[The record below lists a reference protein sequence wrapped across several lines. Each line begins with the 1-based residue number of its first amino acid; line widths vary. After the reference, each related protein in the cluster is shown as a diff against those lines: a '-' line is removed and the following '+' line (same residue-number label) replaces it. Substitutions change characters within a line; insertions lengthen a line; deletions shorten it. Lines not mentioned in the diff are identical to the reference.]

1 MKYLIFIPD
10 GMADR
15 PLRELDGRTPLQVA
29 ETPNMDRMAREGA
42 CGLTENVPRDMEPGS
57 EIATLSILGYDPRK
71 YYTGRGP
78 LEAGGMGIELNSDE
92 VAYRCNLVTVK
103 DGIMVDYSAGHI
115 STEEARILIEA
126 LNERLNGEARFLPG
140 VSYRNLLLL
149 SGYSERVSCTP
160 PHNIMGEEIEKH
172 LPIGDERTVRKLR
185 ELIFLAS
192 EILAKHEI
200 NEERIRRG
208 ERPANMIWPWGQ
220 GRRPEMPEMSV
231 KYGLRGCVISAV
243 DLIRGLGK
251 YAGLK
256 IVDVPGATGY
266 IDTNYEGKAES
277 AMKCLEKNDF
287 VLLHVEAPDEAS
299 HEGSIEKKI
308 YAIERV
314 DEMLGRILEFEGELR
329 ILLTPDHATPIKL
342 RTHCHD
348 PVPFVIWGEGVHQD
362 DVQRY
367 DEISAKDGAYG
378 MRNGLELMSLLLG
391 ETR

>member
-1 MKYLIFIPD
+1 
-10 GMADR
+10 
-15 PLRELDGRTPLQVA
+15 
-29 ETPNMDRMAREGA
+29 
-42 CGLTENVPRDMEPGS
+42 
-57 EIATLSILGYDPRK
+57 
-71 YYTGRGP
+71 
-78 LEAGGMGIELNSDE
+78 
-92 VAYRCNLVTVK
+92 YRCNFVTVK

-115 STEEARILIEA
+115 STEESRILIEA
-126 LNERLNGEARFLPG
+126 LNEELNGEARFLPG

-172 LPIGDERTVRKLR
+172 LPVGDERTVKKLR

-192 EILAKHEI
+192 EILARHEV
-200 NEERIRRG
+200 NEERMRRG

-220 GRRPEMPEMSV
+220 GKKPEMPEMRI
-231 KYGLRGCVISAV
+231 KYGLSGCVISAV

-256 IVDVPGATGY
+256 IVNVPGATGY

-277 AMKCLEKNDF
+277 ALKCLERNNF

-308 YAIERV
+308 YAIERI

-329 ILLTPDHATPIKL
+329 ILFTPDHATPIKL
-342 RTHCHD
+342 RTHSHD
-348 PVPFVIWGEGVHQD
+348 PVPFVIWGEGVPQD
-362 DVQRY
+362 EVQRY
-367 DEISAKDGAYG
+367 DEVSARDGAYG
-378 MRNGLELMSLLLG
+378 IRNGLELMSLLLG
-391 ETR
+391 EAR

>member
-15 PLRELDGRTPLQVA
+15 PLRELDGKTPLQVA
-29 ETPNMDRMAREGA
+29 ETPNMDRIAREGS
-42 CGLTENVPRDMEPGS
+42 CGLTENVPKDMEPGS
-57 EIATLSILGYDPRK
+57 EIATLSILGYDPKK

-78 LEAGGMGIELNSDE
+78 LEAGGMGLELGDE
-92 VAYRCNLVTVK
+92 VAYRCNFVTVK

-115 STEEARILIEA
+115 STEESRILIEA
-126 LNERLNGEARFLPG
+126 LNEELNGEARFLPG

-172 LPIGDERTVRKLR
+172 LPVGDERTVKKLR

-192 EILAKHEI
+192 EILARHEV
-200 NEERIRRG
+200 NEERMKRG

-220 GRRPEMPEMSV
+220 GKKPEMPEMRI
-231 KYGLRGCVISAV
+231 KYGLSGCVISAV

-256 IVDVPGATGY
+256 IVNVPGATGY

-277 AMKCLEKNDF
+277 ALKCLERNNF

-308 YAIERV
+308 YAIERI

-329 ILLTPDHATPIKL
+329 ILFTPDHATPIKL
-342 RTHCHD
+342 RTHSHD
-348 PVPFVIWGEGVHQD
+348 PVPFVIWGEGVPQD
-362 DVQRY
+362 EVQRY
-367 DEISAKDGAYG
+367 DEVSARDGAYG
-378 MRNGLELMSLLLG
+378 IRNGLELMSLLLG
-391 ETR
+391 EAR